1 MLFYTGLAVLNGIV
15 NTINKLV
22 NFEAKQRL
30 GMANGTLINYLE
42 GTLISLAIALFSG
55 NLTDL
60 PHLSNISPVYFTG
73 GIFGLFSMLL
83 ILKGMVNTQMIY
95 ATALVLIGQLGAG
108 FAIDSMAAGTI
119 NPLKI
124 LGIALVIAGVLF
136 DQFSSLKSAAQ
147 PPDSTP

>member
-1 MLFYTGLAVLNGIV
+1 MLFYIGLAILSGIL

-22 NFEAKQRL
+22 NFEAKRQL
-30 GMANGTLINYLE
+30 GTANGTLINYLE
-42 GTLISLAIALFSG
+42 GTLISLAVVLISG

-60 PHLSNISPVYFTG
+60 PRLSSISPVYFTG
-73 GIFGLFSMLL
+73 GIFGLISMLL

-108 FAIDSMAAGTI
+108 FAIDSMATGSVD
-119 NPLKI
+119 PLKI
-124 LGIALVIAGVLF
+124 LGIVLVIAGVLT

-147 PPDSTP
+147 LPDSRP

>member
-1 MLFYTGLAVLNGIV
+1 MLFYTGLAVLSGIL
-15 NTINKLV
+15 NTVNKLV

-30 GMANGTLINYLE
+30 GMANGTLVNYLG
-42 GTLISLAIALFSG
+42 GTLISLAAALLSG
-55 NLTDL
+55 HLTDFT
-60 PHLSNISPVYFTG
+60 HLSHIPPVYFTG

-95 ATALVLIGQLGAG
+95 ATALILIGQLGAG
-108 FAIDSMAAGTI
+108 FAIDAMTAKTI

-136 DQFSSLKSAAQ
+136 DQFLSLRSAAQ